1 MGWLAVVT
9 MGQNVTSITSGM
21 TYLIKCGGT
30 DHGTTAPFL
39 YDDNGT
45 IKCQPY
51 SYGDDKLQQWVVT
64 AVDGKD
70 GYYTVRN
77 VSTGKYMVP
86 LANQSDVAQT
96 SSVET
101 EVCLKKAEKNAG
113 VSSLTWFLILNS
125 ADATFGYN
133 QYDVNKVSGW
143 GAEPGK
149 MSCSD
154 WGVIP
159 VDYYI
164 GVAEAAQTAAGE
176 AKPIVGNDYYT
187 IHSALKDGTIQK
199 IAESNGKASLIAD
212 DNTSDYSQYWKLVDA
227 GDGKV
232 AFQNVL
238 TGHYIQHNG
247 AHNAPYTTGTEAY
260 GFTVNANSQVLDQYR
275 YDIIDTGQTY
285 GFNSTDK
292 GLLYSWEPYN
302 GSNNSNSLWWF
313 KKVTV
318 DEATGEAVPEVG
330 NNVYTIHSTLPN
342 GTKLKLSESWGTATL
357 VDESST
363 SDYNQYW
370 KLVDAGNGKTA
381 FLNVHTGHYIQ
392 HNGTKGKFYSLGS
405 DPYGFTISSN
415 RLYTSAVRYDV
426 KDTDTDTEGFN
437 STDQGKLCRWTLYD
451 GTNDPNSLWSFKKVA
466 LDEQLAMEQN
476 KYAQDERLKQVLKKG
491 VVRIQTAMKTNYGN
505 YAGGYVTDIWEEGAT
520 GTTCHMR
527 AEKASTAA
535 DYYRQVWVLEPSGN
549 GYKFRNLYT
558 GRYLNKQSTS
568 TAPVTLYVRYNQ
580 YSVDCDD
587 DKVSLSTE
595 SDFSGHNC
603 LHYQV
608 SEDKVVGWEE
618 NAGASNWYFDT
629 VDISVDEVRIQFDR
643 VNHHISDLSDAVS
656 TNTTNK
662 WVYIRN
668 LNGNYMT
675 EDVNQKNG
683 QVTARINGN
692 YAQIWQ
698 LTSVD
703 GKEGY
708 YQLKN
713 ALTEDYLQFTSFND
727 VHTLAAAEAEGG
739 YQVNRISSYF
749 PYDTYFEFHP
759 TTLQNRAVHRS
770 GERLLTWNSYNGGSD
785 TEGSVWWFEDAG
797 VTDAEVEA
805 ARSTFAANNAEKAN
819 ADAYNTALEKYFTDA
834 SCTALK
840 ESYCTLSDEALKSAM
855 NADGITS
862 DALQQMAVKV
872 KNNGWEKW
880 EKTFRVQQVQ
890 PFSDPWKWN
899 NDLKVGYVYTNL
911 SNPTGIYLSQFGEL
925 AYVFVGD
932 DIPENCSM
940 AAIMVPKTDSQG
952 TEVTLKKG
960 LNIIPNTQETVA
972 LFIRYTVPT
981 SLADAKMK
989 IADFQKMPVHIE
1001 GGTVNGYFDLTRQD
1015 EGIGTDEAWK
1025 EMLSDGLIM
1034 KYPFCQMKGERT
1046 IFNMNSKLVKQY
1058 VPEQM
1063 SEIIGFWDWVLQ
1075 VEHETAGLDAY
1086 RDRWNNYMGNYSV
1099 TYGYM
1104 FATSYGTYYNE
1115 ETLGTILTYD
1125 DGNGGGMKYSGGAL
1139 WGPAHE
1145 MGHIHQSLFN
1155 MIGCTE
1161 ISNNVFSNAVL
1172 FRNGRTTTRTAG
1184 VASISSIA
1192 NKLAD
1197 GTCWHDYNI
1206 WERTRMYFQLYL
1218 YYHVQGHK
1226 KDFFPRLF
1234 DAFRSDPI
1242 IRKHSD
1248 NSAVPATEDYLHFAL
1263 KCCEVSGDDL
1273 SEFFQA
1279 YGMFVPFEKRTI
1291 DDYGNFP
1298 TYATQEEI
1306 DAAIAKMHTYAKP
1319 KGNILFIEDH
1329 IRLEQAIDHDGNPLV
1344 DDEGNAILRKDYE
1357 DNCAVGKMG
1366 DVGQYTDY
1374 VDGNYADGYTCTI
1387 SDEGVVTMS
1396 GTGAVGYKVYDQAGN
1411 LLYFSNSNTFTL
1423 PQTVQDKLGD
1433 SAPVIKAAQANGTDV
1448 TLPTGEVKYEVKVYR
1463 TNSTAADKAQT
1474 VYTDLTEAT
1483 LPQLEDNDLAYVS
1496 GTNAVEALTSLTNYV
1511 NADDNTA
1518 THIVLTD
1525 LKDFYAPAAFTT
1537 QSLTYTRRLYEGYN
1551 SVCLP
1556 FDFEAADFGE
1566 GAAVE
1571 CLSGTTD
1578 QNGTTWLN
1586 FTSATGKQA
1595 AGTPCLV
1602 KCAADADAHE
1612 IRKTNV
1618 HVTSTPLSQ
1627 LAGNTV
1633 TMEGSFLNQP
1643 IGAGKYK
1650 LNDSGTKFGITT
1662 DKGMVGAFRSYIA
1675 PAAGI
1680 LQMPLS
1686 FGVNHIT
1693 APSTGIQNASDV
1705 PSESAPACF
1714 DLSGRR
1720 VSHPVQKGVY
1730 IINGKKI
1737 IK

>member
-1 MGWLAVVT
+1 MLVCMGWLALAA
-9 MGQNVTSITSGM
+9 MAQLNVANIASGK
-21 TYLIKCGGT
+21 TYRIKCGGSQN
-30 DHGTTAPFL
+30 GAPTYPYL
-39 YDDNGT
+39 YDNNG
-45 IKCQPY
+45 KVLSQAY
-51 SYGDDKLQQWVVT
+51 DDASTLQQWVVT
-64 AVDGKD
+64 AVNGKD
-70 GYYTVRN
+70 GFYTVQN
-77 VSTGKYMVP
+77 VSTGQYLVP
-86 LANQSDVAQT
+86 VTSQSAAATT
-96 SSVET
+96 SITKT
-101 EVCLKKAEKNAG
+101 EVYLKKKVINSVA
-113 VSSLTWFLILNS
+113 WFNIL
-125 ADATFGYN
+125 ADANSQYSYN
-133 QYDVNKVSGW
+133 KHPDKIAGW
-143 GAEPGK
+143 TMNDATVDG
-149 MSCSD
+149 SD
-154 WGVIP
+154 WAFLLLP
-159 VDYYI
+159 DDL
-164 GVAEAAQTAAGE
+164 QSAAGE
-176 AKPIVGNDYYT
+176 AKPIVGDDYYT
-187 IHSALKDGTIQK
+187 IHSALNANTTYK
-199 IAESNGKASLIAD
+199 IAESNGGVTLITD
-212 DNTSDYSQYWKLVDA
+212 NNTSDYTQYWKLVDA

-247 AHNAPYTTGTEAY
+247 VHNAPYTTGAEAY

-313 KKVTV
+313 KKA
-318 DEATGEAVPEVG
+318 E
-330 NNVYTIHSTLPN
+330 L
-342 GTKLKLSESWGTATL
+342 
-357 VDESST
+357 
-363 SDYNQYW
+363 
-370 KLVDAGNGKTA
+370 
-381 FLNVHTGHYIQ
+381 
-392 HNGTKGKFYSLGS
+392 
-405 DPYGFTISSN
+405 
-415 RLYTSAVRYDV
+415 
-426 KDTDTDTEGFN
+426 TE
-437 STDQGKLCRWTLYD
+437 
-451 GTNDPNSLWSFKKVA
+451 
-466 LDEQLAMEQN
+466 EQQADL
-476 KYAQDERLKQVLKKG
+476 RLKTVLEKG
-491 VVRIQTAMKTNYGN
+491 VVRIQTAQKTNYGN
-505 YAGGYVTDIWEEGAT
+505 YPGGYITDIWEEGAT

-527 AEKASTAA
+527 AEKPTTAD
-535 DYYRQVWVLEPSGN
+535 DYYRQVWVVEKSGSA
-549 GYKFRNLYT
+549 YKMRNLYT
-558 GRYLNKQSTS
+558 GRYLNLKSTS
-568 TAPVTLYVRYNQ
+568 ESSVTLYIRNNAYNT
-580 YSVDCDD
+580 DLTD
-587 DKVSLSTE
+587 DKVSISTK
-595 SDFSGHNC
+595 SDYSETSC
-603 LHYQV
+603 VHYQ
-608 SEDKVVGWEE
+608 EYRDLVVGWYE
-618 NAGASNWYFDT
+618 NADASNWYLYAA
-629 VDISVDEVRIQFDR
+629 DITADEVRERFDQ
-643 VNHHISDLSDAVS
+643 ISGRISNLSDAVS
-656 TNTTNK
+656 TSTTNK

-675 EDVNQKNG
+675 EDMTQKNG
-683 QVTARINGN
+683 QVTARIKGS

-698 LTSVD
+698 LTPVE
-703 GKEGY
+703 GKDGY

-713 ALTEDYLQFTSFND
+713 ALTKDYLQFTSFND
-727 VHTLAAAEAEGG
+727 VHTLAATEAEGG

-797 VTDAEVEA
+797 VTDADVEA

-819 ADAYNTALEKYFTDA
+819 ADAYTTALEKYFTDA
-834 SCTALK
+834 SCTVLN
-840 ESYCTLSDEALKSAM
+840 ESYQSLSDEALKSAM
-855 NADGITS
+855 NADGITNEV
-862 DALQQMAVKV
+862 LQQMAVKV

-911 SNPTGIYLSQFGEL
+911 SNPTGVYLSQFGEL

-960 LNIIPNTQETVA
+960 LNIIPNTQGTVA

-981 SLADAKMK
+981 SLADTEMK
-989 IADFQKMPVHIE
+989 IADFQKIPVHVE

-1015 EGIGTDEAWK
+1015 EGIGTDKAWK
-1025 EMLSDGLIM
+1025 EMLSDGLIT
-1034 KYPFCQMKGERT
+1034 KFPFCQMKGERT
-1046 IFNMNSKLVKQY
+1046 IFNMNSTLVKQY

-1075 VEHETAGLDAY
+1075 VEHETAGIDAY
-1086 RDRWNNYMGNYSV
+1086 RDRWNNYLGNYSV
-1099 TYGYM
+1099 TYNYM

-1115 ETLGTILTYD
+1115 ETLESILTYD

-1145 MGHIHQSLFN
+1145 MGHIHQQLFN

-1172 FRNGRTTTRTAG
+1172 FRNGRTTTRTNG
-1184 VASISSIA
+1184 EASISSVA
-1192 NKLAD
+1192 NKFAA
-1197 GTCWHDYNI
+1197 GTNWHDYNI

-1242 IRKHSD
+1242 IRSHSD
-1248 NSAVPATEDYLHFAL
+1248 GSAVPATEDYLHFAL
-1263 KCCEVSGDDL
+1263 KCCEVSGNDL

-1279 YGMFVPFEKRTI
+1279 YGMFVPFKQRTI
-1291 DDYGNFP
+1291 DDYGNYP

-1319 KGNILFIEDH
+1319 EGNILFIEDH
-1329 IRLEQAIDHDGNPLV
+1329 IRLENAIDHDGNVLT
-1344 DDEGNAILRKDYE
+1344 DADGNAIKRTDYDE
-1357 DNCAVGKMG
+1357 NCAVGKMG

-1374 VDGNYADGYTCTI
+1374 VDGNYADGYSCTI
-1387 SDEGVVTMS
+1387 SDEGVVKMS
-1396 GTGAVGYKVYDQAGN
+1396 GTGAVGYKVYDPSGN

-1423 PQTVQDKLGD
+1423 PQSVQDKLGD

-1463 TNSTAADKAQT
+1463 ANSTAADKAQT

-1496 GTNAVEALTSLTNYV
+1496 GTNAVEALTSRTNYV
-1511 NADDNTA
+1511 NADVRTA

-1525 LKDFYAPAAFTT
+1525 LKDFYAPAAFTA

-1586 FTSATGKQA
+1586 FTSAIGTQA

-1602 KCAADADAHE
+1602 KCAADADAHV
-1612 IRKTNV
+1612 IWKNDV
-1618 HVTSTPLSQ
+1618 QVASTPLS
-1627 LAGNTV
+1627 LAAGSLV

-1680 LQMPLS
+1680 MQMPLS
-1686 FGVNHIT
+1686 FGVNHIV
-1693 APSTGIQNASDV
+1693 APSTGIQHASYV
-1705 PSESAPACF
+1705 PSDSAPVCF

>member
-1 MGWLAVVT
+1 MKCKINQIPLRLLILVCMGWLSLAA
-9 MGQNVTSITSGM
+9 MAQFNVANLESGK
-21 TYLIKCGGT
+21 TYRIHCGGT
-30 DHGTTAPFL
+30 QNDAQTYPFL
-39 YDDNGT
+39 YDNSGT
-45 IKCQPY
+45 VSSQALTG
-51 SYGDDKLQQWVVT
+51 STLQQWLVT

-70 GYYTVRN
+70 GYFTVQN
-77 VSTGKYMVP
+77 VSTGQYLVP
-86 LANQSDVAQT
+86 VTRQGQEAKT
-96 SSVET
+96 SATRT
-101 EVCLKKAEKNAG
+101 EVYLKKKTVNSTAWFNILDSANGTYSYNKHPNMIAG
-113 VSSLTWFLILNS
+113 WTTST
-125 ADATFGYN
+125 
-133 QYDVNKVSGW
+133 SGVD
-143 GAEPGK
+143 G
-149 MSCSD
+149 SD
-154 WGVIP
+154 WAFILTSE
-159 VDYYI
+159 
-164 GVAEAAQTAAGE
+164 EAGDAVPEAGS
-176 AKPIVGNDYYT
+176 NYYT
-187 IHSALKDGTIQK
+187 IHSALPDGTLQK
-199 IAESNGKASLIAD
+199 IAEGNGKATLI
-212 DNTSDYSQYWKLVDA
+212 DNGNTTDFTQYWKLVDA
-227 GDGKV
+227 GDGKL
-232 AFQNVL
+232 AFCNAV
-238 TGHYIQHNG
+238 TGHYIQHNDTDDSG
-247 AHNAPYTTGTEAY
+247 YATGTDAF
-260 GFTVNANSQVLDQYR
+260 GFTVSLSASGCGR
-275 YDIIDTGQTY
+275 GYDIKDTDSY
-285 GFNSTDK
+285 GFNSTNK
-292 GLLYSWEPYN
+292 GLLYSWAFCSGATN
-302 GSNNSNSLWWF
+302 TNSLWWF
-313 KKVTV
+313 KKVDV
-318 DEATGEAVPEVG
+318 PVGGEAVPEVG
-330 NNVYTIHSTLPN
+330 NNLYTIHSTLPD

-357 VDESST
+357 IDESST
-363 SDYNQYW
+363 SDYKQYW

-392 HNGTKGKFYSLGS
+392 HNGTKGGFYSLGS
-405 DPYGFTISSN
+405 TSYGFTVSANS
-415 RLYTSAVRYDV
+415 LYTSAVRYDV
-426 KDTDTDTEGFN
+426 KDTDTEGFN
-437 STDQGKLCRWTLYD
+437 STDQGKLCRWTFYD
-451 GTNDPNSLWSFKKVA
+451 GTKDPNSLWAFKKVS
-466 LDEQLAMEQN
+466 LEDQLAMER
-476 KYAQDERLKQVLKKG
+476 KIYAQDERLKQVLKKG
-491 VVRIQTAMKTNYGN
+491 VVRIQTAMKTGYGK
-505 YAGGYVTDIWEEGAT
+505 YAGGYITDIWEDGAT

-527 AEKASTAA
+527 DEKASTAD
-535 DYYRQVWVLEPSGN
+535 DYYRQVWVVEPSGN
-549 GYKFRNLYT
+549 GYKLRNLYT
-558 GRYLNKQSTS
+558 GRYINKESTS
-568 TAPVTLYVRYNQ
+568 TTPVTFYVRYNQ
-580 YSVDCDD
+580 YSVDYDD
-587 DKVSLSTE
+587 DKVALSTV
-595 SDFSGHNC
+595 SDFSEYNC

-618 NAGASNWYFDT
+618 NAGASNWYFDA
-629 VDISVDEVRIQFDR
+629 VDISADEVRKQFDR
-643 VNHHISDLSDAVS
+643 ISHRISELSDAVS
-656 TNTTNK
+656 SSTENK

-675 EDVNQKNG
+675 ENVSNSQG
-683 QVTARINGN
+683 QVTERINGN

-698 LTSVD
+698 LTPVTD
-703 GKEGY
+703 KDGY

-713 ALTEDYLQFTSFND
+713 ALTQNFVQFADYNAQ
-727 VHTLAAAEAEGG
+727 HTLGATETEGG
-739 YQVNRISSYF
+739 YKVNDLNSVFRF
-749 PYDTYFEFHP
+749 DTYFEMHP
-759 TTLQNRAVHRS
+759 ATLPNQAVHRS

-785 TEGSVWWFEDAG
+785 TEGSVWCFEDAG
-797 VTDAEVEA
+797 VTDADVQA
-805 ARSTFAANNAEKAN
+805 ARSNFVANNAEIGKS
-819 ADAYNTALEKYFTDA
+819 DTYNTALEKYFTDA
-834 SCTALK
+834 SCTELVAAYK
-840 ESYCTLSDEALKSAM
+840 DYSDENLKSAM
-855 NADGITS
+855 ASDGITS

-911 SNPTGIYLSQFGEL
+911 SNPTGVYIPKYGDL
-925 AYVFVGD
+925 AYVFVGA

-981 SLADAKMK
+981 SLADAEKK
-989 IADFQKMPVHIE
+989 IADFQKIPVHIE

-1025 EMLSDGLIM
+1025 EMLADGLIT
-1034 KYPFCQMKGERT
+1034 KFPFCQMKGERT

-1086 RDRWNNYMGNYSV
+1086 RDRWNNYMGCYSV

-1104 FATSYGTYYNE
+1104 FASSYGTYYNE

-1145 MGHIHQSLFN
+1145 MGHIHQQLFN

-1192 NKLAD
+1192 SKMAD

-1234 DAFRSDPI
+1234 DAFRSAPI

-1248 NSAVPATEDYLHFAL
+1248 KSAVPATEDFLHFAL

-1279 YGMFVPFEKRTI
+1279 YGMFVPFEQRDI
-1291 DDYGNFP
+1291 DDYGTFP
-1298 TYATQEEI
+1298 TYATQTEI
-1306 DAAIAKMHTYAKP
+1306 DAAIAKMRTYAKP

-1329 IRLEQAIDHDGNPLV
+1329 IRLEDAIDHDGNPLV

-1374 VDGNYADGYTCTI
+1374 VDGNYADGYSCTI
-1387 SDEGVVTMS
+1387 SDKGVVKMD
-1396 GTGAVGYKVYDQAGN
+1396 GTGAVGYKVYDSEGH

-1423 PQTVQDKLGD
+1423 PASVLTKLNG
-1433 SAPVIKAAQANGTDV
+1433 ATPVVKAAQANGTDV
-1448 TLPTGEVKYEVKVYR
+1448 TLPTGGVKYEVTVYR
-1463 TNSTAADKAQT
+1463 ANSTAADKAQT
-1474 VYTDLTEAT
+1474 VYTDLSDAT
-1483 LPQLEDNDLAYVS
+1483 LPQLEYNDLAYVS
-1496 GTNAVEALTSLTNYV
+1496 GTNAVNGLTSRTNYV

-1518 THIVLTD
+1518 KQIVLTD
-1525 LKDFYAPAAFTT
+1525 LKDFYAPAAFTAEK
-1537 QSLTYTRRLYEGYN
+1537 LTYTRKVYEGYN

-1556 FDFEAADFGE
+1556 FDFEPSDFGE
-1566 GAAVE
+1566 GAEVE

-1578 QNGTTWLN
+1578 HNGMTWLN
-1586 FTSATGKQA
+1586 FTSASGIQA

-1612 IRKTNV
+1612 ILKTNV
-1618 HVTSTPLSQ
+1618 QVASKPLS
-1627 LAGNTV
+1627 LSAGGMV
-1633 TMEGSFLNQP
+1633 TMDGSFLNQP
-1643 IGAGKYK
+1643 VGAGKYK

-1662 DKGMVGAFRSYIA
+1662 AKGMVGAFRSYIA

-1686 FGVNHIT
+1686 FGVNHIA
-1693 APSTGIQNASDV
+1693 APSTGIQNATDV
-1705 PSESAPACF
+1705 SSESAPACF

-1720 VSHPVQKGVY
+1720 ISHPVQKGVY

>member
-1 MGWLAVVT
+1 MLVCMGWLALAA
-9 MGQNVTSITSGM
+9 MAQFNVTHIASGK
-21 TYLIKCGGT
+21 TYRIKCGGSQNGAL
-30 DHGTTAPFL
+30 DYPYL
-39 YDDNGT
+39 YDNNGKVSSQALTDNT
-45 IKCQPY
+45 
-51 SYGDDKLQQWVVT
+51 LQLWVVT
-64 AVDGKD
+64 AVDGKE
-70 GYYTVRN
+70 GFFTVRN
-77 VSTGKYMVP
+77 VSTGQYLVP
-86 LANQSDVAQT
+86 VTDRSQEATT
-96 SSVET
+96 SATLT
-101 EVCLKKAEKNAG
+101 EVYLKKKTASSTVWFNILESASGTYSYNKHPNKIAG
-113 VSSLTWFLILNS
+113 WTTSTTEV
-125 ADATFGYN
+125 DG
-133 QYDVNKVSGW
+133 
-143 GAEPGK
+143 
-149 MSCSD
+149 SD
-154 WGVIP
+154 WAFVLTS
-159 VDYYI
+159 
-164 GVAEAAQTAAGE
+164 EEAGE
-176 AKPIVGNDYYT
+176 AVPVAGSNYYT
-187 IHSALKDGTIQK
+187 IQSSLANGTLQK
-199 IAESNGKASLIAD
+199 IAESNGKATLIANG
-212 DNTSDYSQYWKLVDA
+212 NTTDLTQFWKLVDA
-227 GDGKV
+227 GDGKL
-232 AFQNVL
+232 AFCNAV
-238 TGHYIQHNG
+238 TGHYIQHNDT
-247 AHNAPYTTGTEAY
+247 HNSVYTTGTGAY
-260 GFTVNANSQVLDQYR
+260 GFTVSLNASASGR
-275 YDIIDTGQTY
+275 GYDIKDTDSY

-292 GLLYSWEPYN
+292 GQLFSWGFCS
-302 GSNNSNSLWWF
+302 GSNNTNSLWWF
-313 KKVTV
+313 KKVELTE
-318 DEATGEAVPEVG
+318 DQE
-330 NNVYTIHSTLPN
+330 
-342 GTKLKLSESWGTATL
+342 SEL
-357 VDESST
+357 
-363 SDYNQYW
+363 Q
-370 KLVDAGNGKTA
+370 K
-381 FLNVHTGHYIQ
+381 Q
-392 HNGTKGKFYSLGS
+392 HLISLRN
-405 DPYGFTISSN
+405 D
-415 RLYTSAVRYDV
+415 RLA
-426 KDTDTDTEGFN
+426 
-437 STDQGKLCRWTLYD
+437 
-451 GTNDPNSLWSFKKVA
+451 A
-466 LDEQLAMEQN
+466 I
-476 KYAQDERLKQVLKKG
+476 LKKG
-491 VVRIQTAMKTNYGN
+491 VVRIQTAKKANYGS
-505 YAGGYVTDIWEEGAT
+505 YPGGYITDIWEEGAT

-527 AEKASTAA
+527 AEKANTAD
-535 DYYRQVWVLEPSGN
+535 DYYRQVWVVEKSGST
-549 GYKFRNLYT
+549 YKMRNLYT
-558 GRYLNKQSTS
+558 GRYLNLSSTS
-568 TAPVTLYVRYNQ
+568 ESPVTLYIRNNAYNT
-580 YSVDCDD
+580 DLTD
-587 DKVSLSTE
+587 DKVSISTK
-595 SDFSGHNC
+595 SDYSGTSC
-603 LHYQV
+603 VHYQQ
-608 SEDKVVGWEE
+608 SGDLVVGWYE
-618 NAGASNWYFDT
+618 NADASNWYLDA
-629 VDISVDEVRIQFDR
+629 VDMTDDEVRVRLDQLAGR
-643 VNHHISDLSDAVS
+643 ISNLSDAVS
-656 TNTTNK
+656 NSTTNK

-668 LNGNYMT
+668 LNGSYMT
-675 EDVNQKNG
+675 EDVNQNNG

-698 LTSVD
+698 LTPVE

-713 ALTEDYLQFTSFND
+713 ALTQNYVQFADYNGQ
-727 VHTLAAAEAEGG
+727 HTLGTAEAEGG
-739 YQVNRISSYF
+739 YQVNDLNSVFRF
-749 PYDTYFEFHP
+749 DTYFEMHP
-759 TTLQNRAVHRS
+759 TTLSNRSVHRS
-770 GERLLTWNSYNGGSD
+770 GERLLTWNSYDGASD
-785 TEGSVWWFEDAG
+785 TEGSVWWFENAG
-797 VTDAEVEA
+797 VTDADVES
-805 ARSTFAANNAEKAN
+805 ARSTFATNSAEIAN
-819 ADAYNTALEKYFTDA
+819 ADAYNTVLEKYFTDA
-834 SCTALK
+834 SCTELAADYK
-840 ESYCTLSDEALKSAM
+840 NYSDEALKSAM

-862 DALQQMAVKV
+862 DVLQQMAVKV
-872 KNNGWEKW
+872 KNDGWVKW
-880 EKTFRVQQVQ
+880 EKTFRLQQVQ

-911 SNPTGIYLSQFGEL
+911 SNPTGVYLRYDEL

-952 TEVTLKKG
+952 TEVVLKKG
-960 LNIIPNTQETVA
+960 LNIIRSTQESTA
-972 LFIRYTVPT
+972 IFIRYTVPT
-981 SLADAKMK
+981 SLADTKTK
-989 IADFQKMPVHIE
+989 IADFQKMPVHVE
-1001 GGTVNGYFDLTRQD
+1001 GGTVNGYFDLTRQN

-1025 EMLSDGLIM
+1025 EMLSDGLIT
-1034 KYPFCQMKGERT
+1034 KFPFCQMKGERT
-1046 IFNMNSKLVKQY
+1046 VFNMNSKLVKQY

-1104 FATSYGTYYNE
+1104 FATNYGTYYDE
-1115 ETLGTILTYD
+1115 GTLESILTYD
-1125 DGNGGGMKYSGGAL
+1125 DGKDGGMKYSGGAL

-1192 NKLAD
+1192 KKLAD

-1234 DAFRSDPI
+1234 DAFRGDPI

-1387 SDEGVVTMS
+1387 SDEGVVKMN
-1396 GTGAVGYKVYDQAGN
+1396 GTGAVGYKVYDSEGH

-1423 PQTVQDKLGD
+1423 PASVLTKLNGA
-1433 SAPVIKAAQANGTDV
+1433 APVVKAAQANGTDV
-1448 TLPTGEVKYEVKVYR
+1448 TLPTGNVKYEVTVYR
-1463 TNSTAADKAQT
+1463 ANSTAADKAQT
-1474 VYTDLTEAT
+1474 IYTDLTEAT
-1483 LPQLEDNDLAYVS
+1483 LPRLEDNDLAYVS
-1496 GTNAVEALTSLTNYV
+1496 GDNATDELISRTNYV

-1518 THIVLTD
+1518 KRIVLKD
-1525 LKDFYAPAAFTT
+1525 LKDFYAPAAFTAED
-1537 QSLTYTRRLYEGYN
+1537 LTYTRKVYEGYN

-1586 FTSATGKQA
+1586 FTSASGTQA

-1618 HVTSTPLSQ
+1618 HVTSTPLS
-1627 LAGNTV
+1627 LSAGSMV

-1720 VSHPVQKGVY
+1720 VNHPVQNGVY